1 MAFLG
6 YTHEQLPKWVK
17 KVEQFPVVL
26 YILKWVLIGTLVG
39 GLTGIGSALFLWGL
53 HWATEWR
60 GGHQWIIFALPA
72 GGFLIGACY
81 HYLGQSVVKGNNQL
95 LDEIT
100 KPNRII
106 PLKMAPLVTV
116 ATIATHL
123 FGGSAGREG
132 TAVQMGGAIA
142 DQFTK
147 IFKLDKYDRKILIIT
162 GIAAGFSSV
171 FGTPLAGAIFGL
183 EVYIIG
189 RMRYEAIF
197 PSFFTAIVANYA
209 THHVGHYFGI
219 SHTEYLIPT
228 EVIPEMT
235 LENLLLCVLAGVAFG
250 LTGMLFSKANHFW
263 GNLFKSK
270 VSYPPLRPVIGGL
283 VLAIFIVILN
293 FNHGFDYAN
302 YDLKYFGLGVP
313 VIVDSFT
320 TQMDWYDFL
329 MKTLTTSF
337 TLGAGFK
344 GGEVTPLF
352 YIGSTLGSF
361 LSTHISLPVAL
372 LAGMGF
378 VGVFSGAT
386 NTPMACTMMGIEL
399 FGAPS
404 AVFIAVACITA
415 YMFSGHT
422 SIYNSQIVG
431 SPKHV
436 GQDNEKG
443 STLSEIDVIRAAEKK
458 HIEQH
463 DKDKKGNDE

>member
-1 MAFLG
+1 MASFLG
-6 YTHEQLPKWVK
+6 YSHEDLPDWVK

-26 YILKWVLIGTLVG
+26 YVLKWALIGTFVG

-60 GGHQWIIFALPA
+60 ELHKWIIFALPV

-81 HYLGQSVVKGNNQL
+81 YYLGQDVVKGNNQL

-100 KPNRII
+100 RPNRII
-106 PLKMAPLVTV
+106 PLKMAPLVTI
-116 ATIATHL
+116 ATIATHF

-147 IFKLDKYDRKILIIT
+147 IFKLDKYDRKILIIS

-209 THHVGHYFGI
+209 THTFGHHLGI
-219 SHTEYLIPT
+219 THTEYNIPI
-228 EVIPEMT
+228 VPEMT
-235 LENLLLCVLAGVAFG
+235 LENLSLCVIAGVAFG
-250 LTGMLFSKANHFW
+250 LTGMLFSKACHYW
-263 GNLFKSK
+263 GGLFKSK
-270 VSYPPLRPVIGGL
+270 IAYAPLRPVIGGI
-283 VLAIFIVILN
+283 VLAIGIVVIN
-293 FNHGFDYAN
+293 YNHGLDYSN

-313 VIVDSFT
+313 TIVAAFD
-320 TQMDWYDFL
+320 TQMHWYDFL

-361 LSTHISLPVAL
+361 LSNYISLPVAL

-422 SIYNSQIVG
+422 SIYSSQIVG
-431 SPKHV
+431 SAKNQVKEH
-436 GQDNEKG
+436 EKG
-443 STLSEIDVIRAAEKK
+443 NTLSEIEVIREAEKK
-458 HIEQH
+458 HIQNREKGE
-463 DKDKKGNDE
+463 DK

>member
-1 MAFLG
+1 MASFLG
-6 YTHEQLPKWVK
+6 YTHEDLPDWVK

-26 YILKWVLIGTLVG
+26 YVLKWALIGTLVG

-53 HWATEWR
+53 HAATEWR
-60 GGHQWIIFALPA
+60 ELHKWIIFALPV

-81 HYLGQSVVKGNNQL
+81 YYLGQDVVKGNNQL

-106 PLKMAPLVTV
+106 PLKMAPLVTI

-147 IFKLDKYDRKILIIT
+147 IFKLDKYDRKILIIS

-209 THHVGHYFGI
+209 THTFGHHLGI
-219 SHTEYLIPT
+219 THTEYHIPI
-228 EVIPEMT
+228 VPEMT
-235 LENLLLCVLAGVAFG
+235 LQNLSLCVVAGIAFG
-250 LTGMLFSKANHFW
+250 LTGMLFSKACHYW
-263 GNLFKSK
+263 GGLFKSK
-270 VSYPPLRPVIGGL
+270 ISYAPLRPVIGGI
-283 VLAIFIVILN
+283 VLALGIVAVN
-293 FNHGFDYAN
+293 YNHGLDYSN

-313 VIVDSFT
+313 TIVAAFD
-320 TQMDWYDFL
+320 TQMHWYDFL

-361 LSTHISLPVAL
+361 LSNHISLPVAL

-422 SIYNSQIVG
+422 SIYSSQIVG
-431 SPKHV
+431 SAKNQVKEH
-436 GQDNEKG
+436 EKG
-443 STLSEIDVIRAAEKK
+443 STLSEIEVIREAEKK
-458 HIEQH
+458 HLKNRE
-463 DKDKKGNDE
+463 KGENK